1 MATNCRE
8 MSRRR
13 LFQERNPRR
22 STSVD
27 SGLGFKRG
35 DACLPTAELPDAS
48 KQATV
53 RDASVLRKPPA
64 GTPPRPSRRSL
75 PALTQRG
82 TSQRT
87 VVPFKSPSTLKDKV
101 IDMFRRNGGKDVE
114 DLELSSTY
122 VTGDQW
128 TRKKTAAKIMDHLP
142 EGNPDGMRSSSGAH
156 GVDPVE
162 TSVDAGA
169 GRTV

>member
-128 TRKKTAAKIMDHLP
+128 TPTCRDQNLQDRPLP
-142 EGNPDGMRSSSGAH
+142 ERFPDFIRRSFRRKSYRVQKPRSH
-156 GVDPVE
+156 SP
-162 TSVDAGA
+162 
-169 GRTV
+169 